1 MNVVDWLL
9 SLLALLGFAVFL
21 GVIAWFVPSPPLI
34 AVFAIV
40 LAMAA
45 YDLLFAS
52 WVRQRQAAR
61 RESRR

>member
-1 MNVVDWLL
+1 MNVVDWVL
-9 SLLALLGFAVFL
+9 SLVALLGFAAFL

-52 WVRQRQAAR
+52 GVRQRRAAR
-61 RESRR
+61 RDTT

>member
-1 MNVVDWLL
+1 MNVVDRILAA
-9 SLLALLGFAVFL
+9 LALAGFAAFL
-21 GVIAWFVPSPPLI
+21 GVMAWFVPSPPLL

-52 WVRQRQAAR
+52 GVRQRRAAR
-61 RESRR
+61 RDTT